1 MKLAGR
7 AAGAAATI
15 SRVEHWVLGVRR
27 IAGAAIRLAVV
38 GFVAVL
44 AASFVPLH
52 PLTLAEH
59 FRVQLAAGGLA
70 VVGAAGW
77 LALGPRWIDARWF
90 DAALIALLALACVIV
105 PDLGAARRAVPEGAP
120 VRVLEVNVLRV
131 NRSFQEVARLIAD
144 EQPDIIAL
152 VEVDAR
158 WLAELAPALAAYP
171 SRIEAPL
178 DNNFGLALYARGG
191 LAGGVE
197 HLGSNLP
204 SIIAE
209 AEHGGARFAVVALHP
224 FPPLTGALYTD
235 QLRHFDAVV
244 ERVRGLGGRFVIV
257 GDLNATPWSR
267 AYARLRGGT
276 GACDSR
282 AGFGVQASYPAE
294 GWLLGIPIDHV
305 LVSCSI
311 GVLDRRIGPD
321 VGSDHLPVI
330 ADLVV
335 PR

>member
-1 MKLAGR
+1 VELWVR
-7 AAGAAATI
+7 RTAAAA
-15 SRVEHWVLGVRR
+15 VC
-27 IAGAAIRLAVV
+27 LAVV

-52 PLTLAEH
+52 PLALVEH

-77 LALGPRWIDARWF
+77 LAFGPRWLDARWF
-90 DAALIALLALACVIV
+90 DAALIALLVLACVIV
-105 PDLGAARRAVPEGAP
+105 PDLGAARRAVPDGAP
-120 VRVLEVNVLRV
+120 VRVLEVNVLRS
-131 NRSFQEVARLIAD
+131 NRSFQQVARLIAD
-144 EQPDIIAL
+144 EQPDLVAL

-171 SRIEAPL
+171 ARIEAPR
-178 DNNFGLALYARGG
+178 DDNFGLALYARGA
-191 LAGGVE
+191 LAGGGE
-197 HLGSNLP
+197 HLGSRLP
-204 SIIAE
+204 SIVAE
-209 AEHGGARFAVVALHP
+209 AQHGRARFAVVVEHP
-224 FPPLTGALYTD
+224 FPPLTGALYDD
-235 QLRHFDAVV
+235 QLRHFDAVA
-244 ERVRGLGGRFVIV
+244 ERVRGLAGPFVIV
-257 GDLNATPWSR
+257 GDLNSTPWSR

-305 LVSCSI
+305 LVSCAI
-311 GVLDRRIGPD
+311 GVRDRRIGPD